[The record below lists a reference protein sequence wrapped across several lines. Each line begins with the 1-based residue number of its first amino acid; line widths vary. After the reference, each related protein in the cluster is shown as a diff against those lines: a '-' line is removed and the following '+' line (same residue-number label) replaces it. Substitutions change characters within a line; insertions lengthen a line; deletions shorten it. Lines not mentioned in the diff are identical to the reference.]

1 MQDVAIHK
9 AQELPP
15 DARRVVESVLG
26 RTLQENEEVSIMA
39 LSPHQAPTG
48 ETRQALARQLEERM
62 NKTAELVRDVPDDEQ
77 EAAIDEA
84 VHRVR
89 SHPR

>member
-1 MQDVAIHK
+1 MQDIAIHK

-15 DARRVVESVLG
+15 DTRQAVERVLG
-26 RTLQENEEVSIMA
+26 RILEENEEVSIMV
-39 LSPHQAPTG
+39 LSAHEPPTG
-48 ETRQALARQLEERM
+48 ESRQTLARQLEERM
-62 NKTAELVRDVPDDEQ
+62 KKTADRVRSIPDDEQ

-84 VHRVR
+84 VHHVR